1 MTYRHSLPILV
12 ALASSTALGCG
23 DIDPAPSADFF
34 GDGGARDP
42 EFGLTEGLGGTA
54 PPAVPRPG
62 GGDQRPGDGTVD
74 GDQRSLCVAVELRDP
89 FNFVD
94 VSFDGTTFPFTPRAA
109 LGRITTNDRGEPIL
123 LVALTE
129 GACELGVGNE
139 LLFEIDRAAVGRDV
153 VVGDNVIGPE
163 PSPLRVRFNNLSD
176 PGVPEIF
183 GTCSDASGAIG
194 FGQIGSE
201 EGALVR
207 ATFPEIRLG
216 SCIEPFDGTA
226 TFGGGFNV
234 PLAADPRL

>member
-1 MTYRHSLPILV
+1 MTYRNS
-12 ALASSTALGCG
+12 LASLLILALPASVGCG
-23 DIDPAPSADFF
+23 DIDPAPTAEFF

-42 EFGLTEGLGGTA
+42 EFGVAGAVFPSA
-54 PPAVPRPG
+54 PPAVPRAGGGQRPG
-62 GGDQRPGDGTVD
+62 GGVVD
-74 GDQRSLCVAVELRDP
+74 GDQRPLCVAVELRDP

-94 VSFDGTTFPFTPRAA
+94 VGFDGTPFPFTPRAA
-109 LGRITTNDRGEPIL
+109 LGRITTNDLGEPIL

-129 GACELGVGNE
+129 GACELGVGDE

-153 VVGDNVIGPE
+153 FVGDNVIGPE
-163 PSPLRVRFNNLSD
+163 PAPLRVRFNNLSD

-216 SCIEPFDGTA
+216 SCVASFGGTA
-226 TFGGGFNV
+226 TFGGAFNV